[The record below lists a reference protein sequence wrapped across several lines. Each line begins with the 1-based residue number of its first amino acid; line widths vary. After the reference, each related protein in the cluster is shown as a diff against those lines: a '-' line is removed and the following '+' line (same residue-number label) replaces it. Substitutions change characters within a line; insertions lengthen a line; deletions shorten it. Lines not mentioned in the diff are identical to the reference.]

1 MKTNYSSNC
10 YDNASL
16 GADLRIPESPELE
29 RAVLG
34 ALLLEPQYV
43 ADVRGILTSTAFYD
57 PQNARIYDVICKLDD
72 RGINTDLVTVTPE
85 VRKAGISPDYL
96 ADLTAAVGSGTEV
109 LNHARRLVEFD
120 MRRRLFFFGAE
131 LKAKA
136 QTDPNALD
144 WAMSGIE
151 RITGDVAR
159 IASAR
164 SIGDVM
170 QDTLT
175 DLERRQ
181 QAHQRGECVGI
192 STGLSYMDRI
202 TGGWRGGQ
210 LVILAARPAMGKTAV
225 ALHFAQA
232 AAGAGVPVC
241 IFSLEM
247 PATQLGGRML
257 VGASGVDAR
266 AFRSGAVSTEDW
278 QRIEPGAVRLGELPV
293 TIIDTP
299 SISMPAIR
307 AQCRALQRQGRC
319 GMVVID
325 YLQLTAPDSDKRNN
339 REREVAE
346 MSRAAKV
353 LAKELDVPVILLSQL
368 SRKVE
373 ERADKTPILADL
385 RESGAIEQ
393 DADMVIFIDRPAI
406 RKEETI
412 DTAKYGLIPSEG
424 VGVFSIAKN
433 REGATGRIYFRH
445 NESLTR
451 ITDYDTTPSTPT
463 DEQNGPF

>member
-1 MKTNYSSNC
+1 MKKNEYTKTCNYP
-10 YDNASL
+10 
-16 GADLRIPESPELE
+16 ADALKIPESPDLE

-34 ALLLEPQYV
+34 ALMVFPESV

-57 PQNARIYDVICKLDD
+57 PQNARIYDAICKLDD
-72 RGINTDLVTVTPE
+72 RGIFPDLYQVFEELKGTD
-85 VRKAGISPDYL
+85 ISRQYL
-96 ADLTAAVGSGTEV
+96 AVLTQAVGSGV
-109 LNHARRLVEFD
+109 GILNHARILVDKDIQRRGIFTLMEGIATIQEGPEGV
-120 MRRRLFFFGAE
+120 MRVISSL
-131 LKAKA
+131 
-136 QTDPNALD
+136 
-144 WAMSGIE
+144 E

-175 DLERRQ
+175 ALERRQ

-192 STGLSYMDRI
+192 STGLPCMDRI

-210 LVILAARPAMGKTAV
+210 LVILAARPAMGKTARC
-225 ALHFAQA
+225 ASFRTSCSRGRCSGMYLFAGDARDA
-232 AAGAGVPVC
+232 ARRPYAGWCFGCGCEGVPVWC
-241 IFSLEM
+241 GKYRGLEAHRTGSG
-247 PATQLGGRML
+247 PVGR
-257 VGASGVDAR
+257 VA
-266 AFRSGAVSTEDW
+266 
-278 QRIEPGAVRLGELPV
+278 V

-307 AQCRALQRQGRC
+307 AQCRVLQRQGRC

-406 RKEETI
+406 REEEMI
-412 DTAKYGLIPSEG
+412 DTTKYGKIPSEG
-424 VGVFSIAKN
+424 VGVFYIAKN
-433 REGATGRIYFRH
+433 REGATGSTYFRH

-463 DEQNGPF
+463 DGQNGPF

>member
-368 SRKVE
+368 SREAEKD
-373 ERADKTPILADL
+373 AKPQLSHL

-412 DTAKYGLIPSEG
+412 KDPELGEISTKGI
-424 VGVFSIAKN
+424 GVFYVLKN
-433 REGATGRIYFRH
+433 REGAAGSILFRH

-463 DEQNGPF
+463 DGQNGPF

>member
-10 YDNASL
+10 CDNVSP
-16 GADLRIPESPELE
+16 GADLKLPESPELE

-34 ALLLEPQYV
+34 ALMVFPESV

-57 PQNARIYDVICKLDD
+57 PQNARIYDAICKLDD
-72 RGINTDLVTVTPE
+72 RGIFPDLYQVFEELKGTD
-85 VRKAGISPDYL
+85 ISRQYL
-96 ADLTAAVGSGTEV
+96 AVLTQAVGSGV
-109 LNHARRLVEFD
+109 GILNHARILVDKDIQRRGIFTLMEGIATIQEGPEGV
-120 MRRRLFFFGAE
+120 MRVISSL
-131 LKAKA
+131 
-136 QTDPNALD
+136 
-144 WAMSGIE
+144 E

-175 DLERRQ
+175 ALERRQ

-192 STGLSYMDRI
+192 STGLPCMDRI

-278 QRIEPGAVRLGELPV
+278 QRIEPGAARLSGLPV

-307 AQCRALQRQGRC
+307 AQCRVLQRQGRC

-368 SRKVE
+368 SREAEK
-373 ERADKTPILADL
+373 DTKPQLSHL

-393 DADMVIFIDRPAI
+393 DADMVIFIDRPAL

-412 DTAKYGLIPSEG
+412 KDPELGDISTKGI
-424 VGVFSIAKN
+424 GVFYVLKN
-433 REGATGRIYFRH
+433 REGATGSILFRH

-451 ITDYDTTPSTPT
+451 ITDYDTTPLTPT

>member
-1 MKTNYSSNC
+1 MRENQYTTICN
-10 YDNASL
+10 DP
-16 GADLRIPESPELE
+16 ADALKLPEAPELE

-34 ALLLEPQYV
+34 ALLLESQYV
-43 ADVRGILTSTAFYD
+43 ADVRGILTSTAFCNT
-57 PQNARIYDVICKLDD
+57 QNAAIYDAICKLDD
-72 RGINTDLVTVTPE
+72 RGLTPDLFTVGQE
-85 VRKAGISPDYL
+85 AKKAGISL
-96 ADLTAAVGSGTEV
+96 SEVAALTQDVGSGVEI
-109 LNHARRLVEFD
+109 LNHARILADLD
-120 MRRRLFFFGAE
+120 MRRRLILWAEE

-136 QTDPNALD
+136 QTDPDAVN

-192 STGLSYMDRI
+192 STGLPCMDRI

-278 QRIEPGAVRLGELPV
+278 QRIEPGAARLSELPV

>member
-1 MKTNYSSNC
+1 MKKNEYTKTCNYP
-10 YDNASL
+10 
-16 GADLRIPESPELE
+16 ADALKIPESPDLE

-34 ALLLEPQYV
+34 ALMVFPESV

-57 PQNARIYDVICKLDD
+57 PQNARIYDAICKLDD
-72 RGINTDLVTVTPE
+72 RGIFPDLYQVFEELKGTD
-85 VRKAGISPDYL
+85 ISRQYL
-96 ADLTAAVGSGTEV
+96 AVLTQAVGSGV
-109 LNHARRLVEFD
+109 GILNHARILVDKDIQRRGIFTLMEGIATIQEGPEGV
-120 MRRRLFFFGAE
+120 MRVISSL
-131 LKAKA
+131 
-136 QTDPNALD
+136 
-144 WAMSGIE
+144 E

-175 DLERRQ
+175 ALERRQ

-192 STGLSYMDRI
+192 STGLPCMDRI

-278 QRIEPGAVRLGELPV
+278 KRIEPGAARLGELPV

-307 AQCRALQRQGRC
+307 AQCRVLQRQGRC

-325 YLQLTAPDSDKRNN
+325 YLQLTAPDSDK
-339 REREVAE
+339 
-346 MSRAAKV
+346 
-353 LAKELDVPVILLSQL
+353 
-368 SRKVE
+368 RKVE

-406 RKEETI
+406 REEEMI
-412 DTAKYGLIPSEG
+412 DTTKYGKIPSEG
-424 VGVFSIAKN
+424 VGVFYIAKN
-433 REGATGRIYFRH
+433 REGATGSTYFRH

-463 DEQNGPF
+463 DGQNGPF

>member
-10 YDNASL
+10 CDNVSP
-16 GADLRIPESPELE
+16 GADLKLPESPELE

-34 ALLLEPQYV
+34 ALLLESQYV
-43 ADVRGILTSTAFYD
+43 ADVRGILTSTAFCNT
-57 PQNARIYDVICKLDD
+57 QNAAIYDAICKLDD
-72 RGINTDLVTVTPE
+72 RGSTPDLFTVGQE
-85 VRKAGISPDYL
+85 AKKAGIPLSEV
-96 ADLTAAVGSGTEV
+96 AALTQNVGSGVEI
-109 LNHARRLVEFD
+109 LNHARILADLD
-120 MRRRLFFFGAE
+120 MRRRLILWAEE

-136 QTDPNALD
+136 QTAPDALN

-151 RITGDVAR
+151 RIAGDVAR

-170 QDTLT
+170 RDTLA

-192 STGLSYMDRI
+192 STGLPCMDRI

-232 AAGAGVPVC
+232 AARTDVPVC

-278 QRIEPGAVRLGELPV
+278 QRIEPGAARLSGLPV

-319 GMVVID
+319 SMVVID

-368 SRKVE
+368 SREAEKD
-373 ERADKTPILADL
+373 AKPQLSHL

-393 DADMVIFIDRPAI
+393 DADMVIFIDRPAL

-412 DTAKYGLIPSEG
+412 KDPELGDISTKGI
-424 VGVFSIAKN
+424 GVFYVLKN
-433 REGATGRIYFRH
+433 REGATGSILFRH

-451 ITDYDTTPSTPT
+451 ITDYDTTPLTPT

>member
-1 MKTNYSSNC
+1 MRENQYTTICN
-10 YDNASL
+10 DP
-16 GADLRIPESPELE
+16 ADALRIPESLELE

-34 ALLLEPQYV
+34 ALLLEPRYV
-43 ADVRGILTSTAFYD
+43 ADVRGILTSTAFYN

-72 RGINTDLVTVTPE
+72 RGLTPDLFTVGQE
-85 VRKAGISPDYL
+85 AKKAGIPLSEV
-96 ADLTAAVGSGTEV
+96 ATLTQDVGSGVEI
-109 LNHARRLVEFD
+109 LNHARILADLD
-120 MRRRLFFFGAE
+120 MRRRLILWAEE

-136 QTDPNALD
+136 QTDPDAVN

-170 QDTLT
+170 RDTLA

-192 STGLSYMDRI
+192 STGLPCMDRI

-266 AFRSGAVSTEDW
+266 AFRSGAVGTEDW
-278 QRIEPGAVRLGELPV
+278 QRIEPGAARLNKVAQVEYH
-293 TIIDTP
+293 
-299 SISMPAIR
+299 PA
-307 AQCRALQRQGRC
+307 
-319 GMVVID
+319 D
-325 YLQLTAPDSDKRNN
+325 YR
-339 REREVAE
+339 
-346 MSRAAKV
+346 
-353 LAKELDVPVILLSQL
+353 
-368 SRKVE
+368 
-373 ERADKTPILADL
+373 
-385 RESGAIEQ
+385 Q
-393 DADMVIFIDRPAI
+393 DALRP
-406 RKEETI
+406 
-412 DTAKYGLIPSEG
+412 
-424 VGVFSIAKN
+424 N
-433 REGATGRIYFRH
+433 RHYSQHAALGNY
-445 NESLTR
+445 
-451 ITDYDTTPSTPT
+451 
-463 DEQNGPF
+463 

>member
-1 MKTNYSSNC
+1 MRENQYTTICN
-10 YDNASL
+10 DP
-16 GADLRIPESPELE
+16 ADALKLPEAPELE

-43 ADVRGILTSTAFYD
+43 ADVRGILTSTAFCNT
-57 PQNARIYDVICKLDD
+57 QNAAIYDAICKLDD
-72 RGINTDLVTVTPE
+72 RGLTPDLFTVGQE
-85 VRKAGISPDYL
+85 AKKAGIPLSEVAP
-96 ADLTAAVGSGTEV
+96 LTQDVGSGVEI
-109 LNHARRLVEFD
+109 LNHARILADLD
-120 MRRRLFFFGAE
+120 MRRRLILWAEE

-136 QTDPNALD
+136 QTDPDAVN

-192 STGLSYMDRI
+192 STGLPCMDRI

-278 QRIEPGAVRLGELPV
+278 QRIEPGAARLSELPV

>member
-1 MKTNYSSNC
+1 MRENQYTTICN
-10 YDNASL
+10 DP
-16 GADLRIPESPELE
+16 ADALKLPEAPELE

-34 ALLLEPQYV
+34 ALLLESQYV
-43 ADVRGILTSTAFYD
+43 ADVRGILTSTAFCNT
-57 PQNARIYDVICKLDD
+57 QNAAIYDAICKLDD
-72 RGINTDLVTVTPE
+72 RGLTPDLFTVGQE
-85 VRKAGISPDYL
+85 AKKAGISL
-96 ADLTAAVGSGTEV
+96 SEVATLTQDVGSGVEI
-109 LNHARRLVEFD
+109 LNHARILADLD
-120 MRRRLFFFGAE
+120 MRRRLILWAEE

-136 QTDPNALD
+136 QTDPDAVN

-192 STGLSYMDRI
+192 STGLPCMDRI

-278 QRIEPGAVRLGELPV
+278 QRIEPGAARLSELPV

-463 DEQNGPF
+463 DGQNGPF

>member
-10 YDNASL
+10 CDNVSP
-16 GADLRIPESPELE
+16 GADLKLPESPDLE

-34 ALLLEPQYV
+34 ALMVFPESV

-57 PQNARIYDVICKLDD
+57 PQNARIYDAICKLDD
-72 RGINTDLVTVTPE
+72 RGIFPDLYQVFEELKGTD
-85 VRKAGISPDYL
+85 ISRQYL
-96 ADLTAAVGSGTEV
+96 AVLTQAVGSGV
-109 LNHARRLVEFD
+109 GILNHARILVDKDIQRRGIFTLMEGIATIQEGPEGV
-120 MRRRLFFFGAE
+120 MRVISSL
-131 LKAKA
+131 
-136 QTDPNALD
+136 
-144 WAMSGIE
+144 E

-175 DLERRQ
+175 ALERRQ

-192 STGLSYMDRI
+192 STGLPCMDRI

-278 QRIEPGAVRLGELPV
+278 KRIEPGAARLGELPV

-307 AQCRALQRQGRC
+307 AQCRALQRQERC

-368 SRKVE
+368 SREAEKD
-373 ERADKTPILADL
+373 AKPQLSHL

-393 DADMVIFIDRPAI
+393 DADMVIFIDRPAL

-412 DTAKYGLIPSEG
+412 KDPELGDISTKGI
-424 VGVFSIAKN
+424 GVFYVLKN
-433 REGATGRIYFRH
+433 REGATGSILFRH

-451 ITDYDTTPSTPT
+451 ITDYDTTPLTPT
-463 DEQNGPF
+463 DEQNDPF

>member
-1 MKTNYSSNC
+1 MRENQYTTICN
-10 YDNASL
+10 DP
-16 GADLRIPESPELE
+16 ADALKLPEAPELE

-43 ADVRGILTSTAFYD
+43 ADVLRGILTSTAFCNT
-57 PQNARIYDVICKLDD
+57 QNAAIYDAICKLDD
-72 RGINTDLVTVTPE
+72 RGLTPDLFTVGQE
-85 VRKAGISPDYL
+85 AKKAGIPLSEV
-96 ADLTAAVGSGTEV
+96 ATLTQDVGSGVEI
-109 LNHARRLVEFD
+109 LNHARILADLD
-120 MRRRLFFFGAE
+120 MRRRLILWAEE

-136 QTDPNALD
+136 QTDPDAVN

-192 STGLSYMDRI
+192 STGLPCMDRI

-278 QRIEPGAVRLGELPV
+278 QRIEPGAARLSELPV

-463 DEQNGPF
+463 DGQNGPF

>member
-1 MKTNYSSNC
+1 MKKNEYTKTCNYP
-10 YDNASL
+10 
-16 GADLRIPESPELE
+16 ADALKIPESPDLE

-34 ALLLEPQYV
+34 ALMVFPESV

-57 PQNARIYDVICKLDD
+57 PQNARIYDAICKLDD

-85 VRKAGISPDYL
+85 ARKAGISPDYL

-120 MRRRLFFFGAE
+120 MRRRLFFFGEE

-151 RITGDVAR
+151 RIAGDAAR

-170 QDTLT
+170 RDTLA

-192 STGLSYMDRI
+192 STGLPCMDRI

-232 AAGAGVPVC
+232 AAGADVPVC

-247 PATQLGGRML
+247 PATQLGGRIL

-278 QRIEPGAVRLGELPV
+278 QRIEPGAARLSKLPV

-406 RKEETI
+406 REEEMI
-412 DTAKYGLIPSEG
+412 DTTKYGKIPSEG
-424 VGVFSIAKN
+424 VGVFYIAKN
-433 REGATGRIYFRH
+433 REGVTGQIYFRH

-463 DEQNGPF
+463 DGQNGPF

>member
-1 MKTNYSSNC
+1 MRENQYTTICN
-10 YDNASL
+10 DP
-16 GADLRIPESPELE
+16 ADALKLPEAPELE

-34 ALLLEPQYV
+34 ALLLESQYV
-43 ADVRGILTSTAFYD
+43 ADVRGILTSTAFCNT
-57 PQNARIYDVICKLDD
+57 QNAAIYDAICKLDD
-72 RGINTDLVTVTPE
+72 RGSTPDLFTVGQE
-85 VRKAGISPDYL
+85 AKKAGIPLSEV
-96 ADLTAAVGSGTEV
+96 AALTQNVGSGVEI
-109 LNHARRLVEFD
+109 LNHARILADLD
-120 MRRRLFFFGAE
+120 MRRRLILWAEE

-136 QTDPNALD
+136 QTAPDALN

-151 RITGDVAR
+151 RIAGDVAR

-164 SIGDVM
+164 SIDDVM
-170 QDTLT
+170 RDTLA

-192 STGLSYMDRI
+192 STGLPCMDRI

-232 AAGAGVPVC
+232 AARTDVPVC

-278 QRIEPGAVRLGELPV
+278 QRIEPGAARLSELPV

-412 DTAKYGLIPSEG
+412 DTAKFGLIPSEG

>member
-1 MKTNYSSNC
+1 M
-10 YDNASL
+10 
-16 GADLRIPESPELE
+16 RIPESPELE

-85 VRKAGISPDYL
+85 ARKAGISPDYL

-120 MRRRLFFFGAE
+120 MRRRLFFFGEE

-151 RITGDVAR
+151 RIAGDAAR

-170 QDTLT
+170 RDTLA

-192 STGLSYMDRI
+192 STGLPCMDRI

-232 AAGAGVPVC
+232 AAGADVPVC

-247 PATQLGGRML
+247 PATQLGGRIL

-278 QRIEPGAVRLGELPV
+278 QRIEPGAARLSKLPV

-406 RKEETI
+406 REEEMI
-412 DTAKYGLIPSEG
+412 DTTKYGKIPSEG
-424 VGVFSIAKN
+424 VGVFYIAKN
-433 REGATGRIYFRH
+433 REGVTGQIYFRH

-463 DEQNGPF
+463 DGQNGPF

>member
-1 MKTNYSSNC
+1 MRENQYTTICN
-10 YDNASL
+10 DP
-16 GADLRIPESPELE
+16 ADALKLPEAPELE

-34 ALLLEPQYV
+34 ALLLESQYV
-43 ADVRGILTSTAFYD
+43 ADVRGILTSTAFCNT
-57 PQNARIYDVICKLDD
+57 QNAAIYDAICKLDD
-72 RGINTDLVTVTPE
+72 RGLTPDLFTVGQE
-85 VRKAGISPDYL
+85 AKKAGISL
-96 ADLTAAVGSGTEV
+96 SEVATLTQDVGSGVEI
-109 LNHARRLVEFD
+109 LNHARILADLD
-120 MRRRLFFFGAE
+120 MRRRLILWAEE

-136 QTDPNALD
+136 QTDPDAVN

-192 STGLSYMDRI
+192 STGLPCMDRI

-278 QRIEPGAVRLGELPV
+278 QRIEPGAARLSELPV

-299 SISMPAIR
+299 SISVPAIR

-463 DEQNGPF
+463 DGQNGPF

>member
-1 MKTNYSSNC
+1 M
-10 YDNASL
+10 
-16 GADLRIPESPELE
+16 RIPESLELE

-34 ALLLEPQYV
+34 ALLLEPRYV
-43 ADVRGILTSTAFYD
+43 ADVRGILTSTAFYN

-72 RGINTDLVTVTPE
+72 RGINTDLPTVAPE
-85 VRKAGISPDYL
+85 ARKAGIPFSEV
-96 ADLTAAVGSGTEV
+96 AALTQDVGSGVEI

-120 MRRRLFFFGAE
+120 MRRRLFFFGEE

-136 QTDPNALD
+136 QTDPDALN

-151 RITGDVAR
+151 RIAGDVAR

-170 QDTLT
+170 RDTLA

-192 STGLSYMDRI
+192 STGLPCMDRI

-278 QRIEPGAVRLGELPV
+278 KRIEPGAARLGELPV

-373 ERADKTPILADL
+373 ERADKTPVLADL

-406 RKEETI
+406 RKEDTI
-412 DTAKYGLIPSEG
+412 KTKKYGDIPSEG

-433 REGATGRIYFRH
+433 REGAIGQIYFHH

-463 DEQNGPF
+463 DGQNVPF

>member
-1 MKTNYSSNC
+1 MK
-10 YDNASL
+10 ASKDTKTCDYP
-16 GADLRIPESPELE
+16 ADALKLPEAPELE

-34 ALLLEPQYV
+34 ALLLESQYI

-57 PQNARIYDVICKLDD
+57 PQNAAIYDVICTLDD
-72 RGINTDLVTVTPE
+72 RGSTPDLVTVMQE
-85 VRKAGISPDYL
+85 AKKAGIPLSEV
-96 ADLTAAVGSGTEV
+96 AALTQDVGSGVEV
-109 LNHARRLVEFD
+109 LNHARILAEFD
-120 MRRRLFFFGAE
+120 MRRRLILWAAE
-131 LKAKA
+131 LMTRAH
-136 QTDPNALD
+136 TDPNALE
-144 WAMSGIE
+144 WAMSGLD
-151 RITGDVAR
+151 RIAGDVAR

-170 QDTLT
+170 RDTLA

-192 STGLSYMDRI
+192 STGLPCMDRI

-266 AFRSGAVSTEDW
+266 AFRSGAVSIEDW
-278 QRIEPGAVRLGELPV
+278 QRIEPGAARLGELPV

-325 YLQLTAPDSDKRNN
+325 YLQLTAPSSDKRNN

-412 DTAKYGLIPSEG
+412 DTTKYGLIPSEG
-424 VGVFSIAKN
+424 VGVFYIAKN

-463 DEQNGPF
+463 DGQNGPF

>member
-1 MKTNYSSNC
+1 MRENQYTTICN
-10 YDNASL
+10 DP
-16 GADLRIPESPELE
+16 ADALKLPEAPELE

-34 ALLLEPQYV
+34 ALLLESQYV
-43 ADVRGILTSTAFYD
+43 ADVRGILTSTAFCNT
-57 PQNARIYDVICKLDD
+57 QNAAIYDAICKLDD
-72 RGINTDLVTVTPE
+72 RGLTPDLFTVGQE
-85 VRKAGISPDYL
+85 AKKAGISL
-96 ADLTAAVGSGTEV
+96 SEVATLTQDVGSGVEI
-109 LNHARRLVEFD
+109 LNHARILADLD
-120 MRRRLFFFGAE
+120 MRRRLILWAEE

-136 QTDPNALD
+136 QTDPDAVN

-192 STGLSYMDRI
+192 STGLPCMDRI

-278 QRIEPGAVRLGELPV
+278 QRIEPGAARLSELPV

-412 DTAKYGLIPSEG
+412 DTAKFGLIPSEG

-463 DEQNGPF
+463 DGQNGPF

>member
-1 MKTNYSSNC
+1 M
-10 YDNASL
+10 
-16 GADLRIPESPELE
+16 
-29 RAVLG
+29 G

-85 VRKAGISPDYL
+85 ARKAGISPDYL

-120 MRRRLFFFGAE
+120 MRRRLFFFGEE

-151 RITGDVAR
+151 RIAGDAAR

-170 QDTLT
+170 RDTLA

-192 STGLSYMDRI
+192 STGLPCMDRI

-232 AAGAGVPVC
+232 AAGADVPVC

-247 PATQLGGRML
+247 PATQLGGRIL

-278 QRIEPGAVRLGELPV
+278 QRIEPGAARLSKLPV

-406 RKEETI
+406 REEEMI
-412 DTAKYGLIPSEG
+412 DTTKYGKIPSEG
-424 VGVFSIAKN
+424 VGVFYIAKN
-433 REGATGRIYFRH
+433 REGVTGQIYFRH

-463 DEQNGPF
+463 DGQNGPF

>member
-1 MKTNYSSNC
+1 MRENQYTTICN
-10 YDNASL
+10 DP
-16 GADLRIPESPELE
+16 ADALKLPEAPELE

-34 ALLLEPQYV
+34 ALLLESQYV
-43 ADVRGILTSTAFYD
+43 ADVRGILTSTAFCNT
-57 PQNARIYDVICKLDD
+57 QNAAIYDAICKLDD
-72 RGINTDLVTVTPE
+72 RGLTPDLFTVGQE
-85 VRKAGISPDYL
+85 AKKAGISL
-96 ADLTAAVGSGTEV
+96 SEVATLTQDVGSGVEI
-109 LNHARRLVEFD
+109 LNHARILADLD
-120 MRRRLFFFGAE
+120 MRRRLILWAEE

-136 QTDPNALD
+136 QTDPDAVN

-170 QDTLT
+170 RDTLA

-192 STGLSYMDRI
+192 STGLPCMDRI

-278 QRIEPGAVRLGELPV
+278 QRIEPGAARLSELPV

-307 AQCRALQRQGRC
+307 AQCRALQRQGRY
-319 GMVVID
+319 GRYRLFAADGPRFRQTQQPRAGSSRDEPGGQSAGKGTRRAGHFVV
-325 YLQLTAPDSDKRNN
+325 
-339 REREVAE
+339 
-346 MSRAAKV
+346 
-353 LAKELDVPVILLSQL
+353 
-368 SRKVE
+368 
-373 ERADKTPILADL
+373 
-385 RESGAIEQ
+385 
-393 DADMVIFIDRPAI
+393 PAFPQ
-406 RKEETI
+406 
-412 DTAKYGLIPSEG
+412 G
-424 VGVFSIAKN
+424 
-433 REGATGRIYFRH
+433 
-445 NESLTR
+445 
-451 ITDYDTTPSTPT
+451 
-463 DEQNGPF
+463 

>member
-1 MKTNYSSNC
+1 MRENQYTTICN
-10 YDNASL
+10 DP
-16 GADLRIPESPELE
+16 ADALKLPEAPELE

-34 ALLLEPQYV
+34 ALLLESQYV
-43 ADVRGILTSTAFYD
+43 ADVRGILTSTAFCNT
-57 PQNARIYDVICKLDD
+57 QNAAIYDAICKLDD
-72 RGINTDLVTVTPE
+72 RGLTPDLFTVGQE
-85 VRKAGISPDYL
+85 AKKAGISL
-96 ADLTAAVGSGTEV
+96 SEVATLTQDVGSGVEI
-109 LNHARRLVEFD
+109 LNHARILADLD
-120 MRRRLFFFGAE
+120 MRRRLILWAEE

-136 QTDPNALD
+136 QTDPDALN

-151 RITGDVAR
+151 RIAGDVAR

-192 STGLSYMDRI
+192 STGLPCMDRI

-278 QRIEPGAVRLGELPV
+278 QRIEPGAARLSELPV

>member
-1 MKTNYSSNC
+1 MKKNEYTKTCNYP
-10 YDNASL
+10 
-16 GADLRIPESPELE
+16 ADALRIPESPELE

-85 VRKAGISPDYL
+85 ARKAGISPDYL

-120 MRRRLFFFGAE
+120 MRRRLFFFGEE

-151 RITGDVAR
+151 RIAGDAAR

-170 QDTLT
+170 RDTLA

-192 STGLSYMDRI
+192 STGLPCMDRI

-232 AAGAGVPVC
+232 AAGADVPVC

-247 PATQLGGRML
+247 PATQTGGCFGGRCE
-257 VGASGVDAR
+257 GVPVWCGKYRGLAAHRTGCGPVERVARDDNRYPLYFDAR
-266 AFRSGAVSTEDW
+266 Y
-278 QRIEPGAVRLGELPV
+278 PGAVPGIATAGAVRYGRYRLFAADGPRFRQTQQPRAGSSRDEPGGQSAGKGTRRAGHFV
-293 TIIDTP
+293 V
-299 SISMPAIR
+299 PAFP
-307 AQCRALQRQGRC
+307 QG
-319 GMVVID
+319 
-325 YLQLTAPDSDKRNN
+325 
-339 REREVAE
+339 
-346 MSRAAKV
+346 
-353 LAKELDVPVILLSQL
+353 
-368 SRKVE
+368 
-373 ERADKTPILADL
+373 
-385 RESGAIEQ
+385 
-393 DADMVIFIDRPAI
+393 
-406 RKEETI
+406 
-412 DTAKYGLIPSEG
+412 
-424 VGVFSIAKN
+424 
-433 REGATGRIYFRH
+433 
-445 NESLTR
+445 
-451 ITDYDTTPSTPT
+451 
-463 DEQNGPF
+463 

>member
-1 MKTNYSSNC
+1 MRENQYTTICN
-10 YDNASL
+10 DP
-16 GADLRIPESPELE
+16 ADALKLPEAPELE

-43 ADVRGILTSTAFYD
+43 ADVRGILTSTAFCNT
-57 PQNARIYDVICKLDD
+57 QNAAIYDAICKLDD
-72 RGINTDLVTVTPE
+72 RGLTPDLFTVGQE
-85 VRKAGISPDYL
+85 AKKAGIPLSEV
-96 ADLTAAVGSGTEV
+96 ATLTQDVGSGVEI
-109 LNHARRLVEFD
+109 LNHARILADLD
-120 MRRRLFFFGAE
+120 MRRRLILWAEE

-136 QTDPNALD
+136 QTDPDAVN

-151 RITGDVAR
+151 RIT
-159 IASAR
+159 
-164 SIGDVM
+164 GDVM

-192 STGLSYMDRI
+192 STGLPCMDRI

-278 QRIEPGAVRLGELPV
+278 QRIEPGAARLSELPV

>member
-1 MKTNYSSNC
+1 MRENQYTTICN
-10 YDNASL
+10 DP
-16 GADLRIPESPELE
+16 ADALKLPEAPELE

-43 ADVRGILTSTAFYD
+43 ADVRGILTSTAFCNT
-57 PQNARIYDVICKLDD
+57 QNAAIYDAICKLDD
-72 RGINTDLVTVTPE
+72 RGLTPDLFTVGQE
-85 VRKAGISPDYL
+85 AKKAGISL
-96 ADLTAAVGSGTEV
+96 SEVATLTQDVGSGVEI
-109 LNHARRLVEFD
+109 LNHARILADLD
-120 MRRRLFFFGAE
+120 MRRRLILWAEE

-136 QTDPNALD
+136 QTDPDAVN

-192 STGLSYMDRI
+192 STGLPCMDRI

-278 QRIEPGAVRLGELPV
+278 QRIEPGAARLSELPV

-299 SISMPAIR
+299 SISVPAIR

-463 DEQNGPF
+463 DGQNGPF

>member
-43 ADVRGILTSTAFYD
+43 ADVRGILTSTAFYN

-72 RGINTDLVTVTPE
+72 RGINTDLPTVAPE
-85 VRKAGISPDYL
+85 ARKAGIPFSEV
-96 ADLTAAVGSGTEV
+96 AALTQDVGSGVEI

-120 MRRRLFFFGAE
+120 MRRRLFFFGEE

-136 QTDPNALD
+136 QTDPDALN

-151 RITGDVAR
+151 RIAGDVAR

-170 QDTLT
+170 RDTLA

-192 STGLSYMDRI
+192 STGLPCMDRI

-278 QRIEPGAVRLGELPV
+278 KRIEPGAARLGELPV

-368 SRKVE
+368 SREAEKD
-373 ERADKTPILADL
+373 AKPQLSHL

-412 DTAKYGLIPSEG
+412 KDPELGDISTKGI
-424 VGVFSIAKN
+424 GVFYVLKN
-433 REGATGRIYFRH
+433 REGATGSILFRH
-445 NESLTR
+445 DESLTR

-463 DEQNGPF
+463 DGQNGPF

>member
-1 MKTNYSSNC
+1 MKKNEYTKTCNYP
-10 YDNASL
+10 
-16 GADLRIPESPELE
+16 ADALKIPESPDLE

-34 ALLLEPQYV
+34 ALMVFPESV

-57 PQNARIYDVICKLDD
+57 PQNARIYDAICKLDD
-72 RGINTDLVTVTPE
+72 RGIFPDLYQVFEELKGTD
-85 VRKAGISPDYL
+85 ISRQYL
-96 ADLTAAVGSGTEV
+96 AVLTQAVGSGV
-109 LNHARRLVEFD
+109 GILNHARILVDKDIQRRGIFTLMEGIATIQEGPEGV
-120 MRRRLFFFGAE
+120 MRVISSL
-131 LKAKA
+131 
-136 QTDPNALD
+136 
-144 WAMSGIE
+144 E

-175 DLERRQ
+175 ALERRQ

-192 STGLSYMDRI
+192 STGLPCMDRI

-278 QRIEPGAVRLGELPV
+278 KRIEPGAARLGELPV

-299 SISMPAIR
+299 SISMLAIR

-319 GMVVID
+319 SMVVID

-368 SRKVE
+368 SREAEKD
-373 ERADKTPILADL
+373 AKPQLSHL

-412 DTAKYGLIPSEG
+412 KDPELGDISTKGI
-424 VGVFSIAKN
+424 GVFYVLKN
-433 REGATGRIYFRH
+433 REGATGSILFRH
-445 NESLTR
+445 DESLTR

>member
-1 MKTNYSSNC
+1 MRENQYTTICN
-10 YDNASL
+10 DP
-16 GADLRIPESPELE
+16 ADALKLPEAPELE

-43 ADVRGILTSTAFYD
+43 ADVRGILTSTAFCNT
-57 PQNARIYDVICKLDD
+57 QNAAIYDAICKLDD
-72 RGINTDLVTVTPE
+72 RGLTPDLFTVGQE
-85 VRKAGISPDYL
+85 AKKAGIPLSEV
-96 ADLTAAVGSGTEV
+96 ATLTQDVGSGVEI
-109 LNHARRLVEFD
+109 LNHARILADLD
-120 MRRRLFFFGAE
+120 MRRRLILWAEE

-136 QTDPNALD
+136 QTDPDALN

-151 RITGDVAR
+151 RIAGDVAR

-175 DLERRQ
+175 ALERRQ

-192 STGLSYMDRI
+192 STGLPCMDRI

-278 QRIEPGAVRLGELPV
+278 RLSAFWEMAGKILFGLLYFDACYPGAVPGIATAGAVRYGRYRLFAADGPRFRQTQQPRAGSSRDEPGGQSAGKGTRRAGHFV
-293 TIIDTP
+293 V
-299 SISMPAIR
+299 PAFP
-307 AQCRALQRQGRC
+307 QG
-319 GMVVID
+319 
-325 YLQLTAPDSDKRNN
+325 
-339 REREVAE
+339 
-346 MSRAAKV
+346 
-353 LAKELDVPVILLSQL
+353 
-368 SRKVE
+368 
-373 ERADKTPILADL
+373 
-385 RESGAIEQ
+385 
-393 DADMVIFIDRPAI
+393 
-406 RKEETI
+406 
-412 DTAKYGLIPSEG
+412 
-424 VGVFSIAKN
+424 
-433 REGATGRIYFRH
+433 
-445 NESLTR
+445 
-451 ITDYDTTPSTPT
+451 
-463 DEQNGPF
+463 

>member
-1 MKTNYSSNC
+1 MKKNEYTKTCNYP
-10 YDNASL
+10 
-16 GADLRIPESPELE
+16 ADALRIPESPELE

-43 ADVRGILTSTAFYD
+43 ADVRGILTSTAFYN

-72 RGINTDLVTVTPE
+72 RGINTDLPTVAPE
-85 VRKAGISPDYL
+85 ARKAGIPFSEV
-96 ADLTAAVGSGTEV
+96 AALTQDVGSGVEI

-120 MRRRLFFFGAE
+120 MRRRLFFFGEE

-136 QTDPNALD
+136 QTDPDALN

-151 RITGDVAR
+151 RIAGDVAR

-175 DLERRQ
+175 ALERRQ

-192 STGLSYMDRI
+192 STGLPCMDRI

-278 QRIEPGAVRLGELPV
+278 KRIEPGAARLGELPV

-373 ERADKTPILADL
+373 ERADKTPVLADL

-406 RKEETI
+406 REEEMI
-412 DTAKYGLIPSEG
+412 DTTKYGKIPSEG
-424 VGVFSIAKN
+424 VGVFYIAKN
-433 REGATGRIYFRH
+433 REGATGSTYFRH

-463 DEQNGPF
+463 DGQNGPF

>member
-1 MKTNYSSNC
+1 MRENQYTTICNDPPDALK
-10 YDNASL
+10 L
-16 GADLRIPESPELE
+16 PEAPELE

-34 ALLLEPQYV
+34 ALLLESQYV
-43 ADVRGILTSTAFYD
+43 ADVRGILTSTAFCNT
-57 PQNARIYDVICKLDD
+57 QNAAIYDAICKLDD
-72 RGINTDLVTVTPE
+72 RGLTPDLFTVGQE
-85 VRKAGISPDYL
+85 AKKAGISL
-96 ADLTAAVGSGTEV
+96 SEVATLTQDVGSGVEI
-109 LNHARRLVEFD
+109 LNHARILADLD
-120 MRRRLFFFGAE
+120 MRRRLILWAEE

-136 QTDPNALD
+136 QTDPDAVN
-144 WAMSGIE
+144 WAMSDIE

-192 STGLSYMDRI
+192 STGLPCMDRI

-278 QRIEPGAVRLGELPV
+278 QRIEPGAARLSELPV

-412 DTAKYGLIPSEG
+412 DTAKFGLIPSEG

-463 DEQNGPF
+463 DGQNGPF

>member
-1 MKTNYSSNC
+1 MRENQYTTICN
-10 YDNASL
+10 DP
-16 GADLRIPESPELE
+16 ADALKLPEAPELE

-43 ADVRGILTSTAFYD
+43 ADVRGILTSTAFCNT
-57 PQNARIYDVICKLDD
+57 QNAAIYDAICKLDD
-72 RGINTDLVTVTPE
+72 RGLTPDLFTVGQE
-85 VRKAGISPDYL
+85 AKKAGISL
-96 ADLTAAVGSGTEV
+96 SEVATLTQDVGSGVEI
-109 LNHARRLVEFD
+109 LNHARILADLD
-120 MRRRLFFFGAE
+120 MRRRLILWAEE

-136 QTDPNALD
+136 QTDPDAVN

-192 STGLSYMDRI
+192 STGLPCMDRI

-278 QRIEPGAVRLGELPV
+278 QRIEPGAARLSELPV

-463 DEQNGPF
+463 DGQNGPF

>member
-1 MKTNYSSNC
+1 MRENQYTTICN
-10 YDNASL
+10 DP
-16 GADLRIPESPELE
+16 ADALKLPEAPELE

-43 ADVRGILTSTAFYD
+43 ADVRGILTSTAFCNT
-57 PQNARIYDVICKLDD
+57 QNAAIYDAICKLDD
-72 RGINTDLVTVTPE
+72 RGLTPDLFTVGQE
-85 VRKAGISPDYL
+85 AKKAGILLSEV
-96 ADLTAAVGSGTEV
+96 ATLTQDVGSGVEI
-109 LNHARRLVEFD
+109 LNHARILADLD
-120 MRRRLFFFGAE
+120 MRRRLILWAEE

-136 QTDPNALD
+136 QTDPDAVN

-192 STGLSYMDRI
+192 STGLPCMDRI

-278 QRIEPGAVRLGELPV
+278 QRIEPGAARLSELPV

-412 DTAKYGLIPSEG
+412 DTAKFGLIPSEG

-463 DEQNGPF
+463 DGQNGPF

>member
-1 MKTNYSSNC
+1 MRENQYTTICN
-10 YDNASL
+10 DP
-16 GADLRIPESPELE
+16 ADALKLPEAPELE

-34 ALLLEPQYV
+34 ALLLESQYV
-43 ADVRGILTSTAFYD
+43 ADVRGILTSTAFCNT
-57 PQNARIYDVICKLDD
+57 QNAAIYDAICKLDD
-72 RGINTDLVTVTPE
+72 RGLTPDLFTVGQE
-85 VRKAGISPDYL
+85 AKKAGISL
-96 ADLTAAVGSGTEV
+96 SEVATLTQDVGSGVEI
-109 LNHARRLVEFD
+109 LNHARILADLD
-120 MRRRLFFFGAE
+120 MRRRLILWAEE

-136 QTDPNALD
+136 QTDPDAVN

-192 STGLSYMDRI
+192 STGLPCMDRI

-278 QRIEPGAVRLGELPV
+278 QRIEPGAARLSELPV

-412 DTAKYGLIPSEG
+412 DTAKFGLIPSEG

>member
-1 MKTNYSSNC
+1 M
-10 YDNASL
+10 
-16 GADLRIPESPELE
+16 RIPESLELE

-43 ADVRGILTSTAFYD
+43 ADVRGILTSTAFYN

-72 RGINTDLVTVTPE
+72 RGINTDLPTVAPE
-85 VRKAGISPDYL
+85 ARKAGIPFSEV
-96 ADLTAAVGSGTEV
+96 AALTQDVGSGVEI

-120 MRRRLFFFGAE
+120 MRRRLFFFGEE

-136 QTDPNALD
+136 QTDPDALN

-151 RITGDVAR
+151 RIAGDVAR

-175 DLERRQ
+175 ALERRQ

-192 STGLSYMDRI
+192 STGLPCMDRI

-278 QRIEPGAVRLGELPV
+278 KRIEPGAARLGELPV

-307 AQCRALQRQGRC
+307 AQCRALQRQERC

-406 RKEETI
+406 RKEDTI
-412 DTAKYGLIPSEG
+412 KTKKYGDIPSEG

-433 REGATGRIYFRH
+433 REGAIGQIYFHH

-463 DEQNGPF
+463 DGQNVPF

>member
-16 GADLRIPESPELE
+16 GADLKIPESPELE

-34 ALLLEPQYV
+34 ALLLESQYI

-57 PQNARIYDVICKLDD
+57 PQNAAIYDVICKLDD
-72 RGINTDLVTVTPE
+72 RGINTDLPTVTPE
-85 VRKAGISPDYL
+85 AKKAGISPDYL
-96 ADLTAAVGSGTEV
+96 AGLTADVGSGAAV
-109 LNHARRLVEFD
+109 LDHARILVD
-120 MRRRLFFFGAE
+120 KDIQRRLILWATE
-131 LKAKA
+131 LIAKA
-136 QTDPNALD
+136 QTDPNALE
-144 WAMSGIE
+144 WAISSLD

-170 QDTLT
+170 RDTLA

-192 STGLSYMDRI
+192 STGLPCMDRI

-232 AAGAGVPVC
+232 AARADVPVC

-257 VGASGVDAR
+257 VGASGVNAR

-278 QRIEPGAVRLGELPV
+278 KRIEPGAARLGELPV

-307 AQCRALQRQGRC
+307 AQCRVLQRQGRC

-368 SRKVE
+368 SREAEKD
-373 ERADKTPILADL
+373 AKPQLSHL

-412 DTAKYGLIPSEG
+412 KDPELGVISAKGI
-424 VGVFSIAKN
+424 GVFYILKN
-433 REGATGRIYFRH
+433 REGATGSILFRH

-463 DEQNGPF
+463 DGQNDPF

>member
-16 GADLRIPESPELE
+16 GADLKLPESPELE

-34 ALLLEPQYV
+34 ALLLESQYV
-43 ADVRGILTSTAFYD
+43 ADVRGILTSTAFCNT
-57 PQNARIYDVICKLDD
+57 QNAAIYDAICKLDD
-72 RGINTDLVTVTPE
+72 RGSTPDLFTVGQE
-85 VRKAGISPDYL
+85 AKKAGIPLSEV
-96 ADLTAAVGSGTEV
+96 AALTQDVGSGVEI
-109 LNHARRLVEFD
+109 LNHARILADLD
-120 MRRRLFFFGAE
+120 MRRRLILWAEE

-136 QTDPNALD
+136 QTDPDAVN

-192 STGLSYMDRI
+192 STGLPCMDRI

-278 QRIEPGAVRLGELPV
+278 KRIESGVARLGELPV

-307 AQCRALQRQGRC
+307 AQCRVLQRQGRC

-325 YLQLTAPDSDKRNN
+325 YLQLAASDSDKRNN

-368 SRKVE
+368 SREAEK
-373 ERADKTPILADL
+373 DTKPQLSHL

-406 RKEETI
+406 RKVDTI
-412 DTAKYGLIPSEG
+412 DDLGFGSISTKGI
-424 VGVFSIAKN
+424 GVFYVLKN
-433 REGATGRIYFRH
+433 REGVTGSILFRH

-463 DEQNGPF
+463 DGQNGPF